1 MSQQS
6 ITQEGALTH
15 DTATAINSNFSE
27 LYATS
32 VGGALAQGKIIVGDS
47 GGTAAAVDMSG
58 DVAIDDTGATA
69 IKASVALTTP
79 NIGAATGT
87 SVVLSGDCKAAT
99 YHVGAAAGA
108 SGTGTTITAITVVN
122 GIVTAIT
129 VS

>member
-32 VGGALAQGKIIVGDS
+32 VGGALADGKIIVGDS

-58 DVAIDDTGATA
+58 DVTIDDTGATA

-79 NIGAATGT
+79 DIGAATGT

-99 YHVGAAAGA
+99 YHVGSTAGA